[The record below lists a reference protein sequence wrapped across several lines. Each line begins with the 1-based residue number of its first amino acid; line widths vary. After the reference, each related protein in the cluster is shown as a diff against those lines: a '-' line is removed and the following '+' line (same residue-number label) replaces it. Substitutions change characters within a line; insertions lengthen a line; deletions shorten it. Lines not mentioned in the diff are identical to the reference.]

1 MAPPHARQAG
11 GSPRHGQVQGWH
23 HPEDNRPDVQC
34 AAYRIRIA
42 PAADGARCQWRS
54 VRSRRGGV
62 VGMERVRVSSSG
74 HAATGAAWRGV
85 ASFPHT
91 LERQAQ
97 TPRLKTLHPPVPV
110 RTHLPPARSR
120 RPPTTSTTTHARA
133 TYRVASR
140 PRTRG
145 ARPRQS
151 SRPRRTRS
159 RHTSTSS
166 NDDNENAQPPM
177 EVPHARATQRP
188 HERSPS
194 IMPQAQ
200 QPSPTEFAP
209 TQQARPNI
217 DDDVLLRQHAGSGL
231 RQQPTERGA
240 SGGPGEAGEAGWW
253 GWKG

>member
-1 MAPPHARQAG
+1 
-11 GSPRHGQVQGWH
+11 
-23 HPEDNRPDVQC
+23 
-34 AAYRIRIA
+34 
-42 PAADGARCQWRS
+42 
-54 VRSRRGGV
+54 
-62 VGMERVRVSSSG
+62 MERVRVSSSG
-74 HAATGAAWRGV
+74 RSHRCGV

-166 NDDNENAQPPM
+166 NDENENAQPPM
-177 EVPHARATQRP
+177 EVHHARATQRP

-194 IMPQAQ
+194 IMPQAH
-200 QPSPTEFAP
+200 QPSPSLRPHSKPAQILMMMFCCGS
-209 TQQARPNI
+209 TQDQGCASSRRSEVPVEVRAKPARQGGGDGKGEGFI
-217 DDDVLLRQHAGSGL
+217 FRT
-231 RQQPTERGA
+231 QPQTRLGRHFQ
-240 SGGPGEAGEAGWW
+240 WF
-253 GWKG
+253 

>member
-1 MAPPHARQAG
+1 MRAKPARQG
-11 GSPRHGQVQGWH
+11 GG
-23 HPEDNRPDVQC
+23 
-34 AAYRIRIA
+34 
-42 PAADGARCQWRS
+42 DGKGEGFIFRTQPQAR
-54 VRSRRGGV
+54 
-62 VGMERVRVSSSG
+62 
-74 HAATGAAWRGV
+74 RGV

-110 RTHLPPARSR
+110 RTHLHSARSR

-166 NDDNENAQPPM
+166 NDENENAQPPM

-240 SGGPGEAGEAGWW
+240 SGGPCGRSRRGRVVGMERVRVSSSGRSHRRG
-253 GWKG
+253 